1 MYILYKLKYNNLL
14 YMNMNFDL
22 DTSNYS
28 KEDYYEIFNLD
39 KSLSITEKLINEKHK
54 TLLNNIKNEN
64 MDKEQKEEISIFL
77 TECKKNLIEIIKK
90 DSSYKLIDSD
100 FITDMNRSITFNN
113 SHHVI
118 KKDGSDEYHTNK
130 INPLP
135 KNTISTLLNI
145 NTKFRKNF
153 YGTKA
158 TDFVLDLPEEF
169 KNVVSITVVSVQVP
183 NSNYTFCSSYGT
195 NEFTVELF
203 DLSANNTAPLPGA
216 LKETKVI
223 KIKEGIYTGPI
234 LQDYLNTNVFSI
246 GELKRI
252 GCKYDGISR
261 KFRFFRDFRP
271 PSEGG
276 MEDETK
282 IKRHFNLDFRLNEN
296 KTRPIQLNMG
306 WILGYRQQYYNLD
319 EDYIDASDVNF
330 KLDQGYNPEAVYDN
344 LGSRYFILC
353 IDDFNKNY
361 SNTLSS
367 PFTESVFNNETAI
380 AKVPNNP
387 NSINFDDIFYQ
398 SRRNYFGPVNIKK
411 LKIQLLDE
419 LGRVVDLNRNDFSFS
434 IQIEQLYDVH
444 LNKMYN

>member
-1 MYILYKLKYNNLL
+1 
-14 YMNMNFDL
+14 MNFDL

-28 KEDYYEIFNLD
+28 KEDYYDIFNLD
-39 KSLSITEKLINEKHK
+39 KSLTITESLVKEKHK
-54 TLLNNIKNEN
+54 ILLNNIKNEN
-64 MDKEQKEEISIFL
+64 IDEEQKKEISNFL
-77 TECKKNLIEIIKK
+77 TECKKNLLEIIKK
-90 DSSYKLIDSD
+90 DNNYKLINSD
-100 FITDMNRSITFNN
+100 FIQDMNHSVTFNN
-113 SHHVI
+113 SHQVI

-135 KNTISTLLNI
+135 KNTTSTLLNI

-153 YGTKA
+153 YETSA

-203 DLSANNTAPLPGA
+203 DVSGNLGNTQWENSDRVN
-216 LKETKVI
+216 ETKVI

-234 LQDYLNTNVFSI
+234 LQDYLNTHVFSR
-246 GELKRI
+246 GNLRRI

-261 KFRFFRDFRP
+261 KFRFFRDFRTFE
-271 PSEGG
+271 EGG
-276 MEDETK
+276 IQDTNK
-282 IKRHFNLDFRLNEN
+282 IKRKFNIDFRLNEDKN
-296 KTRPIQLNMG
+296 RPIQMNMG
-306 WILGYRQQYYNLD
+306 WILGYRQQYYNWE
-319 EDYIDASDVNF
+319 EDYVDASGVNF
-330 KLDQGYNPEAVYDN
+330 KVDQGYNPEAVYDN

-419 LGRVVDLNRNDFSFS
+419 LGRVVDLNNNDFSFS

>member
-1 MYILYKLKYNNLL
+1 
-14 YMNMNFDL
+14 MNFDL

-39 KSLSITEKLINEKHK
+39 KSLNVTETLVDEKHQ

-64 MDKEQKEEISIFL
+64 MGDEEKKEISQFL
-77 TECKKNLIEIIKK
+77 TDCKKKLIEIIKK
-90 DSSYKLIDSD
+90 DNSYKLINTD
-100 FITDMNRSITFNN
+100 FIPDMNQSVTFNN
-113 SHHVI
+113 SHQVI
-118 KKDGSDEYHTNK
+118 KKDGKDEYHTNK

-135 KNTISTLLNI
+135 KNTTSTLLNI

-153 YGTKA
+153 YNTKA

-203 DLSANNTAPLPGA
+203 DLDNNGQAINLD
-216 LKETKVI
+216 TKII

-234 LQDYLNTNVFSI
+234 LQDYLNTNVFSN

-261 KFRFFRDFRP
+261 KFRFFRDFRAN
-271 PSEGG
+271 EGG
-276 MEDETK
+276 MEDPVDGLK
-282 IKRHFNLDFRLNEN
+282 GFNIDFRLSEN
-296 KTRPIQLNMG
+296 KERPIQMNMG
-306 WILGYRQQYYNLD
+306 WILGYRQQYYNWNN
-319 EDYIDASDVNF
+319 DYVNAESVNF
-330 KLDQGYNPEAVYDN
+330 KQDQGYNPEAVYDN

-367 PFTESVFNNETAI
+367 PFTESVFSNETAI

-387 NSINFDDIFYQ
+387 NSVNFDDIFYQ
-398 SRRNYFGPVNIKK
+398 SRRNYFGPVNIKR

-419 LGRVVDLNRNDFSFS
+419 LGRVVDLNNNDFSFS
-434 IQIEQLYDVH
+434 IQIEQLYDAH

>member
-1 MYILYKLKYNNLL
+1 
-14 YMNMNFDL
+14 MNFDL

-39 KSLSITEKLINEKHK
+39 KSLNVTESLLNEKHK

-64 MDKEQKEEISIFL
+64 MEEEQKTEISAFL
-77 TECKKNLIEIIKK
+77 TECKKKLLEIIKK

-100 FITDMNRSITFNN
+100 FIQNMNHSVTFNN
-113 SHHVI
+113 SHQVI

-135 KNTISTLLNI
+135 KNTTSTLLNI

-153 YGTKA
+153 YNTSA
-158 TDFVLDLPEEF
+158 TDFVLELPEEF

-203 DLSANNTAPLPGA
+203 DLSSNPLETADRNPQ
-216 LKETKVI
+216 THVI

-234 LQDYLNTNVFSI
+234 LQDYLNTHVFSR
-246 GELKRI
+246 GDLRRI

-261 KFRFFRDFRP
+261 KFRFFRDFR
-271 PSEGG
+271 SFLEGG
-276 MEDETK
+276 VNDTEN
-282 IKRHFNLDFRLNEN
+282 IKRAFNIDFRLNED
-296 KTRPIQLNMG
+296 KERPIQMNMG
-306 WILGYRQQYYNLD
+306 WILGYRQQYYNW
-319 EDYIDASDVNF
+319 EQDYVDASGVNF

-419 LGRVVDLNRNDFSFS
+419 LGRVVDLNNNDFSFS

>member
-1 MYILYKLKYNNLL
+1 
-14 YMNMNFDL
+14 MNFDL

-28 KEDYYEIFNLD
+28 KQDYYDIFNLD
-39 KSLSITEKLINEKHK
+39 KSLTITKSLVEEKHK
-54 TLLNNIKNEN
+54 TLLNNIENEN
-64 MDKEQKEEISIFL
+64 IDEEQKKEISSFL
-77 TECKKNLIEIIKK
+77 TECKKNLLEIIKK
-90 DSSYKLIDSD
+90 DSNYKLINSD
-100 FITDMNRSITFNN
+100 FVQDMNQSITFNN
-113 SHHVI
+113 SHYVI

-135 KNTISTLLNI
+135 KNTTSTLLNI

-153 YGTKA
+153 YETSA

-203 DLSANNTAPLPGA
+203 DLSANNVATTDWTNTVR
-216 LKETKVI
+216 ETKVI

-261 KFRFFRDFRP
+261 KFRFFRDFRA
-271 PSEGG
+271 EEKGG
-276 MEDETK
+276 MKDTTK
-282 IKRHFNLDFRLNEN
+282 IKRCFNIDFRLNEDKN
-296 KTRPIQLNMG
+296 RPIQMNMG
-306 WILGYRQQYYNLD
+306 WILGYRQQYYNWE
-319 EDYIDASDVNF
+319 EDYVDASGVNF

-387 NSINFDDIFYQ
+387 NSVNFDDIFYQ

-411 LKIQLLDE
+411 IRIQLLDE
-419 LGRVVDLNRNDFSFS
+419 LGRVVDLNNNDFSFS

>member
-1 MYILYKLKYNNLL
+1 
-14 YMNMNFDL
+14 MNMNFDL

-39 KSLSITEKLINEKHK
+39 KSLSITESLVKEKHK

-64 MDKEQKEEISIFL
+64 MDEEQKNEISNFL
-77 TECKKNLIEIIKK
+77 TECKKNLLEIIKK
-90 DSSYKLIDSD
+90 DGNYKLINSD
-100 FITDMNRSITFNN
+100 FIQDMNHSVTFNN
-113 SHHVI
+113 SHQVI

-135 KNTISTLLNI
+135 KNTTSTLLNI

-153 YGTKA
+153 YETSA

-203 DLSANNTAPLPGA
+203 DVSGNLDNTDWGNPDRVN
-216 LKETKVI
+216 ETKVI

-234 LQDYLNTNVFSI
+234 LQDYLNTHVFSR
-246 GELKRI
+246 GDLRRI

-261 KFRFFRDFRP
+261 KFRFFRDFRTNQ
-271 PSEGG
+271 EGG
-276 MEDETK
+276 IEDTEK
-282 IKRHFNLDFRLNEN
+282 IKRRFNIDFRLNEDKN
-296 KTRPIQLNMG
+296 RPIQMNMG
-306 WILGYRQQYYNLD
+306 WILGYRQQYYNWE
-319 EDYIDASDVNF
+319 EDYVDASGVNF

-367 PFTESVFNNETAI
+367 PFTESVFNNETSI

-419 LGRVVDLNRNDFSFS
+419 LGRVVDLNNNDFSFS

>member
-1 MYILYKLKYNNLL
+1 
-14 YMNMNFDL
+14 MNFDL

-39 KSLSITEKLINEKHK
+39 KSLSITESLIKDKHK

-64 MDKEQKEEISIFL
+64 LDEEQKNEISTFL
-77 TECKKNLIEIIKK
+77 TECKKNLLEIIKK
-90 DSSYKLIDSD
+90 DNSYKLINSD
-100 FITDMNRSITFNN
+100 FIQDMNQSVTFNN

-135 KNTISTLLNI
+135 KNTTSTLLNI
-145 NTKFRKNF
+145 NTKFRTNF
-153 YGTKA
+153 YNTTA

-195 NEFTVELF
+195 NEFTVETFNLATGG
-203 DLSANNTAPLPGA
+203 SPTNQ
-216 LKETKVI
+216 ETHTV

-246 GELKRI
+246 EPLKRI

-261 KFRFFRDFRP
+261 KFRFFRDFRQDL
-271 PSEGG
+271 SGG
-276 MEDETK
+276 VIPDANTTYG
-282 IKRHFNLDFRLNEN
+282 FNLDFRLNEDKN
-296 KTRPIQLNMG
+296 RPIQLNMG
-306 WILGYRQQYYNLD
+306 WILGYRQQYYNW
-319 EDYIDASDVNF
+319 EQDYVDASGVNF

-367 PFTESVFNNETAI
+367 PFSESVFNNETAI

-387 NSINFDDIFYQ
+387 NSVNFDDIFYQ

-419 LGRVVDLNRNDFSFS
+419 LGRVVDLNNNDFSFS
-434 IQIEQLYDVH
+434 IQIEQLYDAH

>member
-1 MYILYKLKYNNLL
+1 
-14 YMNMNFDL
+14 MNMNFDL

-39 KSLSITEKLINEKHK
+39 KSLSITESLVKEKHK

-64 MDKEQKEEISIFL
+64 MDEEQKNEISNFL
-77 TECKKNLIEIIKK
+77 TECKKNLLEIIKK
-90 DSSYKLIDSD
+90 DGNYKLINSD
-100 FITDMNRSITFNN
+100 FIQDMNHSVTFNN
-113 SHHVI
+113 SHQVI

-135 KNTISTLLNI
+135 KNTTSTLLNI

-153 YGTKA
+153 YQTSA

-203 DLSANNTAPLPGA
+203 DVSGNLDNTEWGNPDRVN
-216 LKETKVI
+216 ETKVI

-234 LQDYLNTNVFSI
+234 LQDYLNTHVFSR
-246 GELKRI
+246 GDLKRI

-261 KFRFFRDFRP
+261 KFRFFRDFRTYQ
-271 PSEGG
+271 EGG
-276 MEDETK
+276 IEDTEK
-282 IKRHFNLDFRLNEN
+282 IKRRFNIDFRLNEDKN
-296 KTRPIQLNMG
+296 RPIQMNMG
-306 WILGYRQQYYNLD
+306 WILGYRQQYYNWE
-319 EDYIDASDVNF
+319 EDYVDASGVNF

-367 PFTESVFNNETAI
+367 PFTESVFNNETSI

-419 LGRVVDLNRNDFSFS
+419 LGRVVDLNKNDFSFS

>member
-1 MYILYKLKYNNLL
+1 
-14 YMNMNFDL
+14 MNFDL

-28 KEDYYEIFNLD
+28 KEDYYDIFNLD
-39 KSLSITEKLINEKHK
+39 KNITITKSILEEKHK
-54 TLLNNIKNEN
+54 NLLNNIENEN
-64 MDKEQKEEISIFL
+64 MDEDKKKEIKQFL
-77 TECKKNLIEIIKK
+77 TECRGNLLKIIQK
-90 DSSYKLIDSD
+90 DINYKLIKTD
-100 FITDMNRSITFNN
+100 FIEDMNQSVTFNN

-135 KNTISTLLNI
+135 KNTTSTLLNI

-153 YGTKA
+153 YETNA

-169 KNVVSITVVSVQVP
+169 KNVVSITVVSVQIP

-203 DLSANNTAPLPGA
+203 DLDSNGAVLDDTSTSSAPSTH
-216 LKETKVI
+216 VI
-223 KIKEGIYTGPI
+223 KIKEGIYTGTV
-234 LQDYLNTNVFSI
+234 LEEYLNTNVFTRD
-246 GELKRI
+246 GLNRI
-252 GCKYDGISR
+252 GCKFDQISR
-261 KFRFFRDFRP
+261 KFRFFRDNR
-271 PSEGG
+271 SVGDGG
-276 MEDETK
+276 LPDNNVNNITFG
-282 IKRHFNLDFRLNEN
+282 FNIDFRLSEDKN
-296 KTRPIQLNMG
+296 RPIQLNMG
-306 WILGYRQQYYNLD
+306 WILGYRQQYYSWD
-319 EDYIDASDVNF
+319 EDYITKKKVNF
-330 KLDQGYNPEAVYDN
+330 KLDEGFNPEAVYDN

-367 PFTESVFNNETAI
+367 PFAESVFNNESAI

-411 LKIQLLDE
+411 LNIQLLDE

-434 IQIEQLYDVH
+434 IQIEKLYDMH

>member
-1 MYILYKLKYNNLL
+1 
-14 YMNMNFDL
+14 MNMNFDL

-28 KEDYYEIFNLD
+28 KQDYYDIFNLD
-39 KSLSITEKLINEKHK
+39 KSITITKSLVEEKHK
-54 TLLNNIKNEN
+54 TLLNNIENEN
-64 MDKEQKEEISIFL
+64 IDEEQKKEISTFL
-77 TECKKNLIEIIKK
+77 TECKKNLLEIITK
-90 DSSYKLIDSD
+90 DSNYKLINSD
-100 FITDMNRSITFNN
+100 FIQDMNQSITFNN
-113 SHHVI
+113 SHQVI

-135 KNTISTLLNI
+135 KNTTSTLLNI

-153 YGTKA
+153 YETSA

-203 DLSANNTAPLPGA
+203 DLSANVASTEWTNPNIVR
-216 LKETKVI
+216 ETKVI
-223 KIKEGIYTGPI
+223 KVKEGIYTGPI

-261 KFRFFRDFRP
+261 KFRFFRDFR
-271 PSEGG
+271 EEEKGG
-276 MEDETK
+276 MEDTGGK
-282 IKRHFNLDFRLNEN
+282 KRCFNIDFRLNDDKN
-296 KTRPIQLNMG
+296 RPIQMNMG
-306 WILGYRQQYYNLD
+306 WILGYRQQYYNWE
-319 EDYIDASDVNF
+319 EDYVDASGVNF

-387 NSINFDDIFYQ
+387 NSVNFDDIFYQ

-411 LKIQLLDE
+411 IKIQLLDE
-419 LGRVVDLNRNDFSFS
+419 LGRVVNLNNNDFSFS

>member
-1 MYILYKLKYNNLL
+1 
-14 YMNMNFDL
+14 MNMNFDL

-28 KEDYYEIFNLD
+28 KEDYYDIFNLD
-39 KSLSITEKLINEKHK
+39 KSLTITESLVKEKHK
-54 TLLNNIKNEN
+54 ILLNNIKNEN
-64 MDKEQKEEISIFL
+64 IDEEQKKEISNFL
-77 TECKKNLIEIIKK
+77 TECKKNLLEIIKK
-90 DSSYKLIDSD
+90 DNNYKLINSD
-100 FITDMNRSITFNN
+100 FIQDMNHSVTFNN
-113 SHHVI
+113 SHQVI

-135 KNTISTLLNI
+135 KNTTSTLLNI

-153 YGTKA
+153 YETSA

-203 DLSANNTAPLPGA
+203 DVSGNLGNTQWENSDRVN
-216 LKETKVI
+216 ETKVI

-234 LQDYLNTNVFSI
+234 LQDYLNTHVFSR
-246 GELKRI
+246 GNLRRI

-261 KFRFFRDFRP
+261 KFRFFRDFRTFE
-271 PSEGG
+271 EGG
-276 MEDETK
+276 IQDTNK
-282 IKRHFNLDFRLNEN
+282 IKRKFNIDFRLNEDKN
-296 KTRPIQLNMG
+296 RPIQMNMG
-306 WILGYRQQYYNLD
+306 WILGYRQQYYNWE
-319 EDYIDASDVNF
+319 EDYVDASGVNF
-330 KLDQGYNPEAVYDN
+330 KVDQGYNPEAVYDN

-419 LGRVVDLNRNDFSFS
+419 LGRVVDLNNNDFSFS

>member
-1 MYILYKLKYNNLL
+1 
-14 YMNMNFDL
+14 MNFDL

-28 KEDYYEIFNLD
+28 KEDYYDIFNLD
-39 KSLSITEKLINEKHK
+39 KSLTITESLVKEKHK
-54 TLLNNIKNEN
+54 ILLNNIKNEN
-64 MDKEQKEEISIFL
+64 IDEEQKKEISNFL
-77 TECKKNLIEIIKK
+77 TECKKNLLEIIKK
-90 DSSYKLIDSD
+90 DSNYKLINSD
-100 FITDMNRSITFNN
+100 FIQDMNLCHLTI
-113 SHHVI
+113 HQLL
-118 KKDGSDEYHTNK
+118 KDGSDEYHTNK

-135 KNTISTLLNI
+135 KNTTSTLLNI

-153 YGTKA
+153 YETSA

-203 DLSANNTAPLPGA
+203 DISANEQPTSDPNPQTH
-216 LKETKVI
+216 VI

-234 LQDYLNTNVFSI
+234 LQDYLNTHVFSR
-246 GELKRI
+246 GDLRRI

-261 KFRFFRDFRP
+261 KFRFFRDFR
-271 PSEGG
+271 SFLEGG
-276 MEDETK
+276 INDTASTNYC
-282 IKRHFNLDFRLNEN
+282 FNLDFRLNED
-296 KTRPIQLNMG
+296 KDRPVQMNMG
-306 WILGYRQQYYNLD
+306 WILGYRQQYYNW
-319 EDYIDASDVNF
+319 EQDYTDASGVNF

-387 NSINFDDIFYQ
+387 NSVNFDDIFYQ

-419 LGRVVDLNRNDFSFS
+419 LGRVVDLNNNDFSFS
-434 IQIEQLYDVH
+434 IQIEQLYDAH

>member
-1 MYILYKLKYNNLL
+1 
-14 YMNMNFDL
+14 MNMNFDL

-39 KSLSITEKLINEKHK
+39 KTLTITESLVDEKHK

-64 MDKEQKEEISIFL
+64 MEIEQKKAISSFL
-77 TECKKNLIEIIKK
+77 TECKKNLLKIIKK
-90 DSSYKLIDSD
+90 DNNYKLINSD
-100 FITDMNRSITFNN
+100 FIPNMNQSITFNN

-135 KNTISTLLNI
+135 KNTTSTLLNI
-145 NTKFRKNF
+145 NTKFRKDF
-153 YGTKA
+153 YNTSA

-195 NEFTVELF
+195 NEFSVELF
-203 DLSANNTAPLPGA
+203 DLSKNNPLNTANLNQE
-216 LKETKVI
+216 KHVI

-234 LQDYLNTNVFSI
+234 LQDYLNTHVFSKDP
-246 GELKRI
+246 LRRI

-261 KFRFFRDFRP
+261 KFRFFRDFRTYL
-271 PSEGG
+271 EGG
-276 MEDETK
+276 IQDPPHSK
-282 IKRHFNLDFRLNEN
+282 YGFNIDFRLEED
-296 KTRPIQLNMG
+296 KDRPVQMNMG
-306 WILGYRQQYYNLD
+306 WILGYRQQYYNWD
-319 EDYIDASDVNF
+319 EDYTDASGVNF

-387 NSINFDDIFYQ
+387 NSVNFDDIFYQ

-419 LGRVVDLNRNDFSFS
+419 LGRVVDLNNNDFSFS

>member
-1 MYILYKLKYNNLL
+1 
-14 YMNMNFDL
+14 MNFDL

-28 KEDYYEIFNLD
+28 KEDYYDIFNLD
-39 KSLSITEKLINEKHK
+39 KSLTITESLINEKHE
-54 TLLNNIKNEN
+54 TLLNNIKVEN
-64 MDKEQKEEISIFL
+64 IDDEQKKEISQFL
-77 TECKKNLIEIIKK
+77 TECKKKLLVIIKK
-90 DSSYKLIDSD
+90 DNSYKLINSY
-100 FITDMNRSITFNN
+100 FIQDMNHSVTFNN

-118 KKDGSDEYHTNK
+118 KKNGSDEYHTNK

-135 KNTISTLLNI
+135 KNTTSTLLNI

-153 YGTKA
+153 YQTSA

-203 DLSANNTAPLPGA
+203 DLSQNNTTPNTNA
-216 LKETKVI
+216 LRETKVI

-234 LQDYLNTNVFSI
+234 LEDYLNANVFSKNQ
-246 GELKRI
+246 GELARI
-252 GCKYDGISR
+252 GCKYYGISR
-261 KFRFFRDFRP
+261 KFRFFRDLRDRDN
-271 PSEGG
+271 GG
-276 MEDETK
+276 MPDDDK
-282 IKRHFNLDFRLNEN
+282 IKRHFNLDFRLNAD

-319 EDYIDASDVNF
+319 EDYTDASSVNY

-367 PFTESVFNNETAI
+367 PFTESIFNNETAI

-411 LKIQLLDE
+411 IKIQLLDE
-419 LGRVVDLNRNDFSFS
+419 LGRVVDLNNNDFSFS
-434 IQIEQLYDVH
+434 IQIEQLYDAH

>member
-1 MYILYKLKYNNLL
+1 
-14 YMNMNFDL
+14 MNFDL

-28 KEDYYEIFNLD
+28 KQDYYDIFNLD
-39 KSLSITEKLINEKHK
+39 KSLTITKSLVEEKHK
-54 TLLNNIKNEN
+54 TLLNNIENEN
-64 MDKEQKEEISIFL
+64 IDEEQKKEISSFL
-77 TECKKNLIEIIKK
+77 TECKKNLLEIIKK
-90 DSSYKLIDSD
+90 DSNYKLINSD
-100 FITDMNRSITFNN
+100 FVQDMNQSITFNN

-135 KNTISTLLNI
+135 KNTTSTLLNI

-153 YGTKA
+153 YETSA

-203 DLSANNTAPLPGA
+203 DLSGNLATTDWDNTVR
-216 LKETKVI
+216 ETKVI

-261 KFRFFRDFRP
+261 KFRFFRDLRNVTD
-271 PSEGG
+271 GG
-276 MEDETK
+276 FPKDTTGKTK
-282 IKRHFNLDFRLNEN
+282 YAFNLDFRLNDD
-296 KTRPIQLNMG
+296 KTRPIQMNMG
-306 WILGYRQQYYNLD
+306 WILGYRQQYYNWE
-319 EDYIDASDVNF
+319 EDYVDASGVNF

-387 NSINFDDIFYQ
+387 NSVNFDDIFYQ

-411 LKIQLLDE
+411 IKIQLLDE
-419 LGRVVDLNRNDFSFS
+419 LGRVVDLNNNDFSFS

>member
-1 MYILYKLKYNNLL
+1 
-14 YMNMNFDL
+14 MNFDL

-39 KSLSITEKLINEKHK
+39 KSLSITESLLNEKHK

-64 MDKEQKEEISIFL
+64 IDPEQKTEISNFL
-77 TECKKNLIEIIKK
+77 TECKKNLLEIIKK
-90 DSSYKLIDSD
+90 DGNYKLINSD
-100 FITDMNRSITFNN
+100 FIQNMNHSVTFNN
-113 SHHVI
+113 SHQVI

-135 KNTISTLLNI
+135 KNTTSTLLNI

-153 YGTKA
+153 YETSA

-203 DLSANNTAPLPGA
+203 DISGNPD
-216 LKETKVI
+216 ETVDSNPQTHVV

-234 LQDYLNTNVFSI
+234 LQDYLNTSVFSQ
-246 GELKRI
+246 GPLQRV

-261 KFRFFRDFRP
+261 KFRFFRDLRDLTD
-271 PSEGG
+271 GG
-276 MEDETK
+276 FPKDTTGKTK
-282 IKRHFNLDFRLNEN
+282 YAFNLDFRLNDN
-296 KTRPIQLNMG
+296 KTRPIQMNMG
-306 WILGYRQQYYNLD
+306 WILGYRQQYYNWQ
-319 EDYIDASDVNF
+319 EDYTDASGVNF

-411 LKIQLLDE
+411 LKIQLLYE
-419 LGRVVDLNRNDFSFS
+419 LGRVVDLNNNDFSFS

>member
-1 MYILYKLKYNNLL
+1 
-14 YMNMNFDL
+14 MNFDL

-28 KEDYYEIFNLD
+28 KEDYYDIFNLD
-39 KSLSITEKLINEKHK
+39 KNITITKSILEEKHK
-54 TLLNNIKNEN
+54 NLLNNIENEN
-64 MDKEQKEEISIFL
+64 MDEDKKKEIKQFL
-77 TECKKNLIEIIKK
+77 TECRGNLLKIIQK
-90 DSSYKLIDSD
+90 DINYKLIKTD
-100 FITDMNRSITFNN
+100 FIEDMNQSVTFNN

-118 KKDGSDEYHTNK
+118 KKDGRDEYHTNK

-135 KNTISTLLNI
+135 KNTTSTLLNI

-153 YGTKA
+153 YETNA

-169 KNVVSITVVSVQVP
+169 KNVVSITVVSVQIP

-203 DLSANNTAPLPGA
+203 DLDSNGVVSGSPSTH
-216 LKETKVI
+216 VI
-223 KIKEGIYTGPI
+223 KIKEGIYTGAI
-234 LQDYLNTNVFSI
+234 LEEYLNTNVFSR
-246 GELKRI
+246 GELARI
-252 GCKYDGISR
+252 GCKFDQISR
-261 KFRFFRDFRP
+261 KFRFFRDNRQ
-271 PSEGG
+271 SSDGG
-276 MEDETK
+276 KEDTLS
-282 IKRHFNLDFRLNEN
+282 ITYCFNIDFRLSEDKN
-296 KTRPIQLNMG
+296 RPIQLNMG
-306 WILGYRQQYYNLD
+306 WILGYRQQYYSWD
-319 EDYIDASDVNF
+319 EDYITKKKVNF

-367 PFTESVFNNETAI
+367 PFAESVFNNESAI

-411 LKIQLLDE
+411 LNIQLLDE

-434 IQIEQLYDVH
+434 IQIEKLYDMH

>member
-1 MYILYKLKYNNLL
+1 
-14 YMNMNFDL
+14 MNMNFDL

-28 KEDYYEIFNLD
+28 KQDYYDIFNLD
-39 KSLSITEKLINEKHK
+39 KSLTITKSLVEEKHK
-54 TLLNNIKNEN
+54 TLLNNIENEN
-64 MDKEQKEEISIFL
+64 IDEEQKKEISTFL
-77 TECKKNLIEIIKK
+77 TECKKNLLEIIKK
-90 DSSYKLIDSD
+90 DSNYKLINSD
-100 FITDMNRSITFNN
+100 FVQDMNQSITFNN

-135 KNTISTLLNI
+135 KNTTSTLLNI

-153 YGTKA
+153 YETSA

-203 DLSANNTAPLPGA
+203 DLSANNVATTDWTNTVR
-216 LKETKVI
+216 ETKVI

-261 KFRFFRDFRP
+261 KFRFFRDFRA
-271 PSEGG
+271 EEKGG
-276 MEDETK
+276 MEDTGQV
-282 IKRHFNLDFRLNEN
+282 KRCFNIDFRLNEDKN
-296 KTRPIQLNMG
+296 RPIQMNMG
-306 WILGYRQQYYNLD
+306 WILGYRQQYYNWE
-319 EDYIDASDVNF
+319 EDYVDASGVNF

-387 NSINFDDIFYQ
+387 NSVNFDDIFYQ

-411 LKIQLLDE
+411 IKIQLLDE
-419 LGRVVDLNRNDFSFS
+419 LGRVVDLNNNDFSFS

>member
-1 MYILYKLKYNNLL
+1 
-14 YMNMNFDL
+14 MNMNFDL

-39 KSLSITEKLINEKHK
+39 KSLSITESLLNEKHK

-64 MDKEQKEEISIFL
+64 IDPEQKTEISNFL
-77 TECKKNLIEIIKK
+77 TECKKNLLEIIKK
-90 DSSYKLIDSD
+90 DGNYKLINSD
-100 FITDMNRSITFNN
+100 FIQNMNHSVTFNN
-113 SHHVI
+113 SHQVI

-135 KNTISTLLNI
+135 KNTTSTLLNI

-153 YGTKA
+153 YETSA

-203 DLSANNTAPLPGA
+203 DISGNPD
-216 LKETKVI
+216 ETVDSNPQTHVV

-234 LQDYLNTNVFSI
+234 LQDYLNTSVFSQ
-246 GELKRI
+246 GPLQRV

-261 KFRFFRDFRP
+261 KFRFFRDLRDLTD
-271 PSEGG
+271 GG
-276 MEDETK
+276 FPKDTTGKTK
-282 IKRHFNLDFRLNEN
+282 YAFNLDFRLNDN
-296 KTRPIQLNMG
+296 KTRPIQMNMG
-306 WILGYRQQYYNLD
+306 WILGYRQQYYNWQ
-319 EDYIDASDVNF
+319 EDYTDASGVNF

-419 LGRVVDLNRNDFSFS
+419 LGRVVDLNNNDFSFS

>member
-1 MYILYKLKYNNLL
+1 
-14 YMNMNFDL
+14 MNFDL

-39 KSLSITEKLINEKHK
+39 KSLSITESLVKEKHK

-64 MDKEQKEEISIFL
+64 MDEEQKKEISNFL
-77 TECKKNLIEIIKK
+77 TECKKNLLEIIKK
-90 DSSYKLIDSD
+90 DSNYKLINSD
-100 FITDMNRSITFNN
+100 FIQDMNHSVTFNN
-113 SHHVI
+113 SHQVI

-135 KNTISTLLNI
+135 KNTTSTLLNI

-153 YGTKA
+153 YETSA

-203 DLSANNTAPLPGA
+203 DVSGNLDETRWENSDRVN
-216 LKETKVI
+216 ETKVI

-234 LQDYLNTNVFSI
+234 LQDYLNTHVFSQ
-246 GELKRI
+246 GDLRRI

-261 KFRFFRDFRP
+261 KFRFFRDFRTFQ
-271 PSEGG
+271 EGG
-276 MEDETK
+276 IQDTELTK
-282 IKRHFNLDFRLNEN
+282 RCFNIDFRLNED
-296 KTRPIQLNMG
+296 KDRPIQMNMG
-306 WILGYRQQYYNLD
+306 WILGYRQQYYNWD
-319 EDYIDASDVNF
+319 EDYVDASGVNF

-419 LGRVVDLNRNDFSFS
+419 LGRVVDLNNNDFSFS

>member
-1 MYILYKLKYNNLL
+1 
-14 YMNMNFDL
+14 MNFDL

-39 KSLSITEKLINEKHK
+39 KSLSITESLVKEKHK
-54 TLLNNIKNEN
+54 KLLNNIKNEN
-64 MDKEQKEEISIFL
+64 MDEEQKKEISTFL
-77 TECKKNLIEIIKK
+77 TECKKNLLEMLKK
-90 DSSYKLIDSD
+90 DNGYKLINSD
-100 FITDMNRSITFNN
+100 FIQDMNHSVTFNN
-113 SHHVI
+113 SHSVI

-135 KNTISTLLNI
+135 KNTTSTLLNI
-145 NTKFRKNF
+145 NTRFRKNF
-153 YGTKA
+153 YNTKA

-195 NEFTVELF
+195 NELTVELF
-203 DLSANNTAPLPGA
+203 DASGNGDPTLDSNPQTH
-216 LKETKVI
+216 VI

-234 LQDYLNTNVFSI
+234 LQDYLNTTIFSS
-246 GELKRI
+246 GELRRI

-261 KFRFFRDFRP
+261 KFRFFRDLRTP
-271 PSEGG
+271 QNGG
-276 MEDETK
+276 LEDTSTV
-282 IKRHFNLDFRLNEN
+282 KRRFNIDFRLNDN
-296 KTRPIQLNMG
+296 KERPIQLNMG
-306 WILGYRQQYYNLD
+306 WILGYRQQYYNWE
-319 EDYIDASDVNF
+319 EDYVDPSGVDF
-330 KLDQGYNPEAVYDN
+330 TKDQGYNPEAVYDN

-353 IDDFNKNY
+353 IDDFNKNF

-367 PFTESVFNNETAI
+367 PFSESVFNNQTAI

-419 LGRVVDLNRNDFSFS
+419 LGRVVDLNNNDFSFS

>member
-1 MYILYKLKYNNLL
+1 
-14 YMNMNFDL
+14 MNMNFDL

-39 KSLSITEKLINEKHK
+39 KSLNVTETLVDEKHQ

-64 MDKEQKEEISIFL
+64 MGDEEKKEISQFL
-77 TECKKNLIEIIKK
+77 TDCKKKLIEIIKK
-90 DSSYKLIDSD
+90 DNSYKLINTD
-100 FITDMNRSITFNN
+100 FIPDMNQSVTFNN
-113 SHHVI
+113 SHQVI
-118 KKDGSDEYHTNK
+118 KKDGKDEYHTNK

-135 KNTISTLLNI
+135 KNTTSTLLNI

-153 YGTKA
+153 YNTKA

-203 DLSANNTAPLPGA
+203 DLDNNGQAINLD
-216 LKETKVI
+216 TKII

-234 LQDYLNTNVFSI
+234 LQDYLNTNVFSN

-261 KFRFFRDFRP
+261 KFRFFRDFRAN
-271 PSEGG
+271 EGG
-276 MEDETK
+276 MEDPVDGLK
-282 IKRHFNLDFRLNEN
+282 GFNIDFRLSEN
-296 KTRPIQLNMG
+296 KERPIQMNMG
-306 WILGYRQQYYNLD
+306 WILGYRQQYYNWNN
-319 EDYIDASDVNF
+319 DYVNAESVNF
-330 KLDQGYNPEAVYDN
+330 KQDQGYNPEAVYDN

-367 PFTESVFNNETAI
+367 PFTESVFSNETAI

-387 NSINFDDIFYQ
+387 NSVNFDDIFYQ
-398 SRRNYFGPVNIKK
+398 SRRNYFGPVNIKR

-419 LGRVVDLNRNDFSFS
+419 LGRVVDLNHNDFSFS

>member
-1 MYILYKLKYNNLL
+1 
-14 YMNMNFDL
+14 MNFDL

-39 KSLSITEKLINEKHK
+39 KSLNVTESLLNEKHK

-64 MDKEQKEEISIFL
+64 MEAEQKTEISAFL
-77 TECKKNLIEIIKK
+77 TECKKKLLEIIKK

-100 FITDMNRSITFNN
+100 FIQNMNHSVTFNN
-113 SHHVI
+113 SHQVI

-135 KNTISTLLNI
+135 KNTTSTLLNI

-153 YGTKA
+153 YNTSA
-158 TDFVLDLPEEF
+158 TDFVLELPEEF

-203 DLSANNTAPLPGA
+203 DLSSNPLETADRNPQ
-216 LKETKVI
+216 THVI

-234 LQDYLNTNVFSI
+234 LQDYLNTHVFSR
-246 GELKRI
+246 GDLRRI

-261 KFRFFRDFRP
+261 KFRFFRDFR
-271 PSEGG
+271 SFLEGG
-276 MEDETK
+276 VNDTEN
-282 IKRHFNLDFRLNEN
+282 IKRAFNIDFRLNED
-296 KTRPIQLNMG
+296 KERPIQMNMG
-306 WILGYRQQYYNLD
+306 WILGYRQQYYNWE
-319 EDYIDASDVNF
+319 EDYVDASGVNF

-419 LGRVVDLNRNDFSFS
+419 LGRVVDLNNNDFSFS

>member
-1 MYILYKLKYNNLL
+1 
-14 YMNMNFDL
+14 MNFDL

-28 KEDYYEIFNLD
+28 KEDYYDIFNLD
-39 KSLSITEKLINEKHK
+39 KNITITKSILEEKHK
-54 TLLNNIKNEN
+54 NLLNNIENEN
-64 MDKEQKEEISIFL
+64 MDEDKKKEIKQFL
-77 TECKKNLIEIIKK
+77 TECRGNLLKIIQK
-90 DSSYKLIDSD
+90 DINYKLIKTD
-100 FITDMNRSITFNN
+100 FIEDMNQSVTFNN

-135 KNTISTLLNI
+135 KNTTSTLLNI

-153 YGTKA
+153 YETNA

-169 KNVVSITVVSVQVP
+169 KNVVSITVVSVQIP

-203 DLSANNTAPLPGA
+203 DLDSNGAVLDDTSTSSAPSTH
-216 LKETKVI
+216 VI
-223 KIKEGIYTGPI
+223 KIKEGIYTGTV
-234 LQDYLNTNVFSI
+234 LEEYLNTNVFTRD
-246 GELKRI
+246 GLNRI
-252 GCKYDGISR
+252 GCKFDQISR
-261 KFRFFRDFRP
+261 KFRFFRDNR
-271 PSEGG
+271 SVSDGG
-276 MEDETK
+276 LPDDTVNN
-282 IKRHFNLDFRLNEN
+282 ITFGFNIDFRLSEDKN
-296 KTRPIQLNMG
+296 RPIQLNMG
-306 WILGYRQQYYNLD
+306 WILGYRQQYYSWD
-319 EDYIDASDVNF
+319 EDYITKKKVNF
-330 KLDQGYNPEAVYDN
+330 KLDEGFNPEAVYDN

-367 PFTESVFNNETAI
+367 PFAESVFNNESAI

-411 LKIQLLDE
+411 LNIQLLDE

-434 IQIEQLYDVH
+434 IQIEKLYDMH

>member
-1 MYILYKLKYNNLL
+1 
-14 YMNMNFDL
+14 MNFDL

-39 KSLSITEKLINEKHK
+39 KSLSITESLIKDKHK

-64 MDKEQKEEISIFL
+64 LDEEQKNEISTFL
-77 TECKKNLIEIIKK
+77 TECKKNLLEIIKK
-90 DSSYKLIDSD
+90 DNSYKLINSD
-100 FITDMNRSITFNN
+100 FIQDMNQSVTFNN
-113 SHHVI
+113 SHQVI

-135 KNTISTLLNI
+135 KNTTSTLLNI
-145 NTKFRKNF
+145 NTKFRTNF
-153 YGTKA
+153 YNTTA

-195 NEFTVELF
+195 NEFTVETFNLAPTGT
-203 DLSANNTAPLPGA
+203 LSNQ
-216 LKETKVI
+216 ETHTV

-246 GELKRI
+246 KPLNRI

-261 KFRFFRDFRP
+261 KFRFFRDFRTDN
-271 PSEGG
+271 SGG
-276 MEDETK
+276 EVPVSGVTYG
-282 IKRHFNLDFRLNEN
+282 FNLDFRLNEDKN
-296 KTRPIQLNMG
+296 RPIQLNMG
-306 WILGYRQQYYNLD
+306 WILGYRQQYYNW
-319 EDYIDASDVNF
+319 EQDYVDASGVNF
-330 KLDQGYNPEAVYDN
+330 KVDQGYNPEAVYDN

-367 PFTESVFNNETAI
+367 PFAESVFSNETAI

-387 NSINFDDIFYQ
+387 NSVNFDDIFYQ

-419 LGRVVDLNRNDFSFS
+419 LGRVVDLNNNDFSFS
-434 IQIEQLYDVH
+434 IQIEQLYDAH

>member
-1 MYILYKLKYNNLL
+1 
-14 YMNMNFDL
+14 
-22 DTSNYS
+22 
-28 KEDYYEIFNLD
+28 E
-39 KSLSITEKLINEKHK
+39 
-54 TLLNNIKNEN
+54 NEN
-64 MDKEQKEEISIFL
+64 MDEDEKKQIKQFL
-77 TECKKNLIEIIKK
+77 TECKGNLLKIIQK
-90 DSSYKLIDSD
+90 DNNYKLIKTD
-100 FITDMNRSITFNN
+100 FISDMNQSITFNN

-135 KNTISTLLNI
+135 KNTTSTLLNI
-145 NTKFRKNF
+145 NTKFRKDF
-153 YGTKA
+153 YGTIA

-169 KNVVSITVVSVQVP
+169 KNVVSITVVSVQIP

-203 DLSANNTAPLPGA
+203 DLDSNGDVTNTPS
-216 LKETKVI
+216 THII
-223 KIKEGIYTGPI
+223 KIKEGIYTGAI
-234 LQDYLNTNVFSI
+234 LEEYLNTHVFSR
-246 GELKRI
+246 GELARI
-252 GCKYDGISR
+252 GCKFDQISR
-261 KFRFFRDFRP
+261 KFRFFRDNRP
-271 PSEGG
+271 PGDGG
-276 MEDETK
+276 KPDTVTTTYC
-282 IKRHFNLDFRLNEN
+282 FNIDFRLNEN
-296 KTRPIQLNMG
+296 QNRPIQMNMG
-306 WILGYRQQYYNLD
+306 WILGYRQQYYNWE
-319 EDYIDASDVNF
+319 EDYVDASGVNF

-411 LKIQLLDE
+411 LNIQLLDE

>member
-1 MYILYKLKYNNLL
+1 
-14 YMNMNFDL
+14 MNMNFDL

-28 KEDYYEIFNLD
+28 KDDYYEIFNLD
-39 KSLSITEKLINEKHK
+39 KSLTITESLLNEKHE
-54 TLLNNIKNEN
+54 TLLNNIKKEN
-64 MDKEQKEEISIFL
+64 MDIEQKREISNFL
-77 TECKKNLIEIIKK
+77 TECKKNLIEIIRK
-90 DSSYKLIDSD
+90 DSSYKLVDSD
-100 FITDMNRSITFNN
+100 FIQDMNHSVTFNN
-113 SHHVI
+113 THHVI

-135 KNTISTLLNI
+135 KNTTSTLLNI
-145 NTKFRKNF
+145 NTKFRNNF
-153 YGTKA
+153 YQTTA

-183 NSNYTFCSSYGT
+183 NSNYTFCTSYGT

-203 DLSANNTAPLPGA
+203 DLSNNPADTLYPNQQ
-216 LKETKVI
+216 THVI

-234 LQDYLNTNVFSI
+234 LQDYLNAHVFST
-246 GELKRI
+246 GDLRRI

-271 PSEGG
+271 DEEGG
-276 MEDETK
+276 LQDPVYDPNNVVPADDVK
-282 IKRHFNLDFRLNEN
+282 YGFNIDFRLNDDKN
-296 KTRPIQLNMG
+296 RPIQMNMG
-306 WILGYRQQYYNLD
+306 WILGYRQQYYNWD
-319 EDYIDASDVNF
+319 EDYVDASGVNF

-367 PFTESVFNNETAI
+367 PFSESVFNNETAI

-419 LGRVVDLNRNDFSFS
+419 LGRVVDLNNNDFSFS
-434 IQIEQLYDVH
+434 IQIEQLYDAH

>member
-1 MYILYKLKYNNLL
+1 
-14 YMNMNFDL
+14 MNFDF

-39 KSLSITEKLINEKHK
+39 KSLSITESLLNEKHK

-64 MDKEQKEEISIFL
+64 MDVEQKKEIATFL
-77 TECKKNLIEIIKK
+77 TECKKNLLEIIKK
-90 DSSYKLIDSD
+90 DNNYKLIDSD
-100 FITDMNRSITFNN
+100 FIPDMNQSVTFNN
-113 SHHVI
+113 SHQVI

-135 KNTISTLLNI
+135 KNTTSTLLNI

-153 YGTKA
+153 YETSA

-203 DLSANNTAPLPGA
+203 DISANGGA
-216 LKETKVI
+216 TLDPNPQTHVI

-234 LQDYLNTNVFSI
+234 LQDYLNTHVFSR
-246 GELKRI
+246 GDLRRI

-261 KFRFFRDFRP
+261 KFRFFRDFR
-271 PSEGG
+271 SFLEGG
-276 MEDETK
+276 INDTAATNYC
-282 IKRHFNLDFRLNEN
+282 FNLDFRLNED
-296 KTRPIQLNMG
+296 KDRPVQMNMG
-306 WILGYRQQYYNLD
+306 WILGYRQQYYNW
-319 EDYIDASDVNF
+319 EQDYTDASGVNF

-387 NSINFDDIFYQ
+387 NSVNFDDIFYQ

-419 LGRVVDLNRNDFSFS
+419 LGRVVDLNNNDFSFS